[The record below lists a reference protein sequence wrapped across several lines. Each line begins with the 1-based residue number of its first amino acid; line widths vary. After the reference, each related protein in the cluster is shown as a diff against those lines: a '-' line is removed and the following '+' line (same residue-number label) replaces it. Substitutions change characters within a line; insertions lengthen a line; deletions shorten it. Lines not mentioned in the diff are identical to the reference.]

1 MDIQEL
7 RGVALL
13 KEREVASFLR
23 VSVRTLQ
30 NWRVTGRGP
39 EFIKLGSRVVYPT
52 SSIDAFLNGGQRRS
66 TSVDHGRDCHD

>member
-7 RGVALL
+7 KGVALL

-30 NWRVTGRGP
+30 NWRVSGGGP

-52 SSIDAFLNGGQRRS
+52 SSIDAFLNKRQRRS
-66 TSVDHGRDCHD
+66 TSQPLGRNSHD